1 MVEVFIVE
9 DDSSLQMLYKLLLTS
24 NGLKILDTASNG
36 EEAIQKFKDFKKK
49 PDIILMDHRMPNK
62 SGLEAIVEI
71 LEIENK
77 TSIIFVSADKSV
89 RNQALEAGAL
99 DFIEKPF
106 DSKVLIKK
114 IQKVMTAKKKPLIT

>member
-9 DDSSLQMLYKLLLTS
+9 DDSSLQRLYKLLLTS

-62 SGLEAIVEI
+62 SGLEAIIEI

-89 RNQALEAGAL
+89 RNQALEAGAS

-114 IQKVMTAKKKPLIT
+114 IQKVMTAKKKLLIT